1 MRLLRASFLLAAL
14 CVPASLSASEGAEL
28 SMMLTID
35 EAEIGNVAN
44 GEDVRRALAKC
55 DPPRTCGYVGL
66 HREPQIDF
74 AAVFEDGGYTI
85 GHRTGP
91 PGPEFDAKRKG
102 TGAPDRFSIAE
113 VIAITANYIDGRE
126 TDYVDWI
133 GAPLP

>member
-55 DPPRTCGYVGL
+55 DPPRTCG
-66 HREPQIDF
+66 
-74 AAVFEDGGYTI
+74 
-85 GHRTGP
+85 
-91 PGPEFDAKRKG
+91 
-102 TGAPDRFSIAE
+102 
-113 VIAITANYIDGRE
+113 
-126 TDYVDWI
+126 
-133 GAPLP
+133 